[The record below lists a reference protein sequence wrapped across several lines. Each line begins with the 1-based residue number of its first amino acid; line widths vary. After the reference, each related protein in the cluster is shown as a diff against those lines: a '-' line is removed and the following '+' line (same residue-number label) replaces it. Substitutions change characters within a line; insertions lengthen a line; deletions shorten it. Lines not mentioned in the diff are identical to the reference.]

1 MLSYSCVL
9 TPMRRRISEER
20 DPRSAPHDRWLKS
33 ETLSMLFAVC
43 TEDMLDVT
51 VAVKAETS
59 TTPKIIQK
67 TAMIRPAIVAGV
79 LSP

>member
-1 MLSYSCVL
+1 M
-9 TPMRRRISEER
+9 TPMRRRISEDRE
-20 DPRSAPHDRWLKS
+20 PRSAPQERWLKS
-33 ETLSMLFAVC
+33 ETLSMLFAIC
-43 TEDMLDVT
+43 AEDMLDVT

-67 TAMIRPAIVAGV
+67 TAMIRPAMVAGV